1 VKQLCANVIDDVID
15 DIEERGGSACRDTF
29 STASINGEFST
40 VVMVVPCG
48 STKAGRPVWKA
59 RFERRR
65 LGDITIVARLTA
77 NNNTILDYYVLPLA
91 VLAARPSLCLGPRNA
106 AAFEAYRFDKLDRFC
121 ELVGRS
127 PVPVAG

>member
-1 VKQLCANVIDDVID
+1 MVNSQLLLW
-15 DIEERGGSACRDTF
+15 SCRADRLRR
-29 STASINGEFST
+29 
-40 VVMVVPCG
+40 
-48 STKAGRPVWKA
+48 AGRFGRPDSS
-59 RFERRR
+59 
-65 LGDITIVARLTA
+65 GDASVTITIVARLTA

-91 VLAARPSLCLGPRNA
+91 VLAARPSLWLGPTNA